1 MIEINN
7 LYSDVKKKVILTL
20 CHAKTNKIIE
30 NNYPTKAGI
39 VSVVSGML
47 TVNLSDGK
55 EIYLKSGDT
64 FIFSTGC
71 EYKIKCLGLVELY
84 SAHFRVS
91 DFIDDEGFKIYNKEA
106 TSTLTGLFNDIK
118 GVVDGGDYKANKIL
132 DNILFID
139 KELESRSV
147 TYSAFSEISIKSAF
161 VFILSLILQYFVE
174 DKNYNRLKTETHKE
188 EIKNTINYIT
198 EHLGEKLTLDELSK
212 IAMMGKTNYSV
223 AFKRIMGMTVWDYIL
238 NARVELATNY
248 LLEKSNNLSIAE
260 IAMLCGFNN
269 TANFN
274 KVFKKIKGKTP
285 REYIKKSDNPCF

>member
-7 LYSDVKKKVILTL
+7 LYSDVKKKVILTI
-20 CHAKTNKIIE
+20 CHAKTNEVLE
-30 NNYPTKAGI
+30 NNYPTKVGF
-39 VSVVSGML
+39 VSVVSGLL
-47 TVNLSDGK
+47 TINLNDGK
-55 EIYLKSGDT
+55 EVYLKSGDT
-64 FIFSTGC
+64 FIFSTGS

-91 DFIDDEGFKIYNKEA
+91 DFIDDEGFKIYSKEA
-106 TSTLTGLFNDIK
+106 TSTLTGLFNDIN
-118 GVVDGGDYKANKIL
+118 GVVDSDDYKAKKIL

-139 KELESRSV
+139 KELENRSA
-147 TYSAFSEISIKSAF
+147 TYSAFSEIAIRSAF
-161 VFILSLILQYFVE
+161 VFILSLIVQYFVD
-174 DKNYNRLKTETHKE
+174 DKNYNRLKTENHKE

-223 AFKRIMGMTVWDYIL
+223 AFKRIMGMTVWEYIL
-238 NARVELATNY
+238 NARVELAINY
-248 LLEKSNNLSIAE
+248 ILENSKNLSIAE

-274 KVFKKIKGKTP
+274 KAFKKIKGKTP
-285 REYIKKSDNPCF
+285 REYMKKSDNSCF